1 MRGEGWGEGRFAV
14 ILVYTSNRRANA
26 FYDGKILWIV
36 VAKHKTS
43 KDALRSLA
51 HEAIGHHGIER
62 ILNEHATGGWG
73 RLVKDIERLRAD
85 RTLGSKALRDVMD
98 RVADLAYF
106 IQVNGGEVAGTL
118 TLVNAA
124 RGGKMLTPPAAL
136 TRQLERRYG
145 DEFRSQFHFDPAA
158 LTAEAA
164 QYLIGFRTADEP
176 RNRAAT
182 AKRQRNERLR
192 AKGVLEEVAA
202 AAAPENGAVQAHT
215 SLSGG

>member
-1 MRGEGWGEGRFAV
+1 MPLGA
-14 ILVYTSNRRANA
+14 
-26 FYDGKILWIV
+26 
-36 VAKHKTS
+36 AKCS
-43 KDALRSLA
+43 P
-51 HEAIGHHGIER
+51 
-62 ILNEHATGGWG
+62 
-73 RLVKDIERLRAD
+73 
-85 RTLGSKALRDVMD
+85 
-98 RVADLAYF
+98 
-106 IQVNGGEVAGTL
+106 
-118 TLVNAA
+118 
-124 RGGKMLTPPAAL
+124 PPAAL

-202 AAAPENGAVQAHT
+202 AAAPENGAVQARKD
-215 SLSGG
+215 